1 MTSEWWKNVNYLFK
15 LLQSHG
21 SQLYKSIFKSITV
34 VDV

>member
-1 MTSEWWKNVNYLFK
+1 MTWGLWKNVNYLFK

-21 SQLYKSIFKSITV
+21 GQLYKFIFKSIKV